1 MVAEYLE
8 KEEQKRI
15 KKGEKTPEE
24 DSENLEAK
32 KVFSHSYLSKTR
44 PTSEKLPVFPFVA
57 LGVPRVEIVH
67 ASFNYGLPLVKSTL
81 HPIKVPFFSL
91 MRPLPVRV
99 TQRFHLDMVSVME
112 RKVSLTVPFLN
123 LKEGV
128 KTSVTQGFNIET
140 ANIRKEMTM
149 LQVPFYHV
157 GQFTAP
163 TVKNNFDMEIYTV
176 PHVLSV
182 PGTVKKDET
191 LQKML
196 KETLMKE
203 TQAVAPTLEKAGGS
217 TSSEE
222 EIPDFFELAFGSEGG
237 KIRGR
242 GPKIIL
248 FKDVEGDSYINFLE
262 ETCLR
267 IYREIE
273 GGEPKAKKLVKLDDL
288 NKIEVE
294 KWMSAG
300 GRIITIDLDRF
311 DLSKT
316 NKDSLRERLE
326 ETYSSGLGFIIFA
339 TKNQVNFELTR
350 RMLQEIYFECQ
361 GRLNIVFLE
370 ARKLPLGLVRLA
382 SGMLDLSEPVV
393 RIRVGEVPSGFTFDY
408 IMNEALFKEDSAF
421 NRVLR
426 EIMDEEG
433 GLFKSATARAENESD
448 LHYAIKVFVVRS
460 LVGELRKRGWT
471 LRSREEIEKIVQ
483 TEDRKGEN
491 VPDIQV
497 EGGEAY
503 EVETLFGEGESADK
517 KLDET
522 IRKYRGTKVNIVMD
536 NFGFLLHLRDLSR
549 VRKHYRNVEFY
560 TLDLKN
566 KRLVSQNEFIK
577 ELKKVF
583 SNALP

>member
-1 MVAEYLE
+1 MVAEPLE
-8 KEEQKRI
+8 KEQQKRLYKI
-15 KKGEKTPEE
+15 QKKSEEERRNLTGPEIPPPP
-24 DSENLEAK
+24 S
-32 KVFSHSYLSKTR
+32 FSKPSSA
-44 PTSEKLPVFPFVA
+44 SEKVPAFPFVA
-57 LGVPRVEIVH
+57 LGGPHVEIVY
-67 ASFNYGLPLVKSTL
+67 ASFNYSLPVVTSHTP
-81 HPIKVPFFSL
+81 PIKVPFFSL
-91 MRPLPVRV
+91 LRPLPVRV
-99 TQRFHLDMVSVME
+99 TKRFHLDVVSLTE
-112 RKVSLTVPFLN
+112 RKVPLVVPFLN
-123 LKEGV
+123 LEKEV
-128 KTSVTQGFNIET
+128 KVSVTQDFYIKT
-140 ANIRKEMTM
+140 AKIRKKMTM

-157 GQFTAP
+157 GQFIAP
-163 TVKNNFDMEIYTV
+163 TVGNHFDMEIYTV
-176 PHVLSV
+176 PQVLSV
-182 PGTVKKDET
+182 TSTVKKDEA

-203 TQAVAPTLEKAGGS
+203 MPSVAPALEKAGGS
-217 TSSEE
+217 ASSEE
-222 EIPDFFELAFGSEGG
+222 EMPDFFELAFGSEGG
-237 KIRGR
+237 RIRGR

-288 NKIEVE
+288 NKIEIE

-311 DLSKT
+311 DLSKIS
-316 NKDSLRERLE
+316 KDSLRERLE

-408 IMNEALFKEDSAF
+408 VMNEALFKEDSAF
-421 NRVLR
+421 NKALR
-426 EIMDEEG
+426 EIMGEEG

-460 LVGELRKRGWT
+460 LVGELRKRGRA
-471 LRSREEIEKIVQ
+471 LSSREEIEKIVK
-483 TEDRKGEN
+483 TEVREGEN

-522 IRKYRGTKVNIVMD
+522 IRKYRGAKVKIVMD